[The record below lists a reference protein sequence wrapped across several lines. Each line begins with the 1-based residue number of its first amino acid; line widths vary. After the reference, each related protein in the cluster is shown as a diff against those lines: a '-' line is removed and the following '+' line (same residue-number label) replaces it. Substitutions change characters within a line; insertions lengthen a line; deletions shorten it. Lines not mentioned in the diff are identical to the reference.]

1 MILVVYSRCG
11 LSEYL
16 FVECR
21 VCMGP
26 GGGER
31 REGLGVLEKRLNT
44 EAAEIFRN
52 CAEILRHQKANPFRV
67 NAYIRAANVL
77 ESLDIDVR
85 RLLEQEGTSRLS
97 QLDRLRGEASPEAL
111 FQSLPGVGPKLAR
124 DIHDRLHV
132 DTLEELELAAY
143 EGLLTT
149 VPGVGER
156 RAAAIRAGLTA
167 ALGLGK
173 RARRRQLP
181 APPVD
186 LLLAIDANYRK
197 QAAAGELPKITPRR
211 FNPEAKAW
219 LPILHADRDGWH
231 FTALFSNT
239 ARAHELDR
247 TRDWVVIYFYDDD
260 HQEGQCTVVT
270 ETHGPMMGE
279 RVVRGRE
286 SECRRAR
293 RLQSDQASIHDAPSL
308 PASGILRCSGYR
320 EALRSATPRIRL
332 LRPAA
337 TAVVREF
344 LL

>member
-1 MILVVYSRCG
+1 
-11 LSEYL
+11 
-16 FVECR
+16 
-21 VCMGP
+21 MGP

-85 RLLEQEGTSRLS
+85 RLLEQEGVDGLIKLPAIGKGLAAAIEEIARTSRLS

-293 RLQSDQASIHDAPSL
+293 RLAQRRATRPGYSSDLSINSSISDS
-308 PASGILRCSGYR
+308 
-320 EALRSATPRIRL
+320 
-332 LRPAA
+332 
-337 TAVVREF
+337 
-344 LL
+344 